1 MSICAENPRSHISPS
16 GKIESEAT
24 QGHRRLHVVT
34 GCHTGSHE
42 VTESHME
49 SQVFHQN
56 TGNPG
61 LHTQSHVAHEASQE
75 APHSYKEWPH
85 RHPKTGMAP
94 LLADQL
100 CYQTELTQPEA
111 PQT

>member
-1 MSICAENPRSHISPS
+1 M
-16 GKIESEAT
+16 
-24 QGHRRLHVVT
+24 VT

-42 VTESHME
+42 VTESHTE
-49 SQVFHQN
+49 SQVFHQVILVFTHN
-56 TGNPG
+56 HMWRMRP
-61 LHTQSHVAHEASQE
+61 LKR

-94 LLADQL
+94 HLGDQL

>member
-1 MSICAENPRSHISPS
+1 MWSQAATRGHMRSQ
-16 GKIESEAT
+16 KAT
-24 QGHRRLHVVT
+24 RNHRCFTKTQVILVFTHN
-34 GCHTGSHE
+34 
-42 VTESHME
+42 HMW
-49 SQVFHQN
+49 HMR
-56 TGNPG
+56 P
-61 LHTQSHVAHEASQE
+61 LKR

-94 LLADQL
+94 QLDDQS